1 MGGSEKNMGSSLL
14 SLLNKVKDWDCIC
27 ATPYTQTPVSGRIF
41 DVKHMNKFFKK
52 LYFAYQKKA
61 LYYQEKKQGK
71 LKFMYQG
78 AADSIGYNHLCL
90 TNAQVNTRRDITIM
104 FESAYV
110 PSVQLLMTDDH
121 RFLELVAEEGDVW
134 DLFWRT
140 ALETFRVDL
149 TLKVCPAENF
159 LF

>member
-1 MGGSEKNMGSSLL
+1 
-14 SLLNKVKDWDCIC
+14 
-27 ATPYTQTPVSGRIF
+27 
-41 DVKHMNKFFKK
+41 
-52 LYFAYQKKA
+52 
-61 LYYQEKKQGK
+61 
-71 LKFMYQG
+71 
-78 AADSIGYNHLCL
+78 
-90 TNAQVNTRRDITIM
+90 M
-104 FESAYV
+104 FELAYV